1 MLNDLTLRKG
11 VILAN
16 RAKTLDIWGMVK
28 MGHST
33 NNKFTKGRIQSE
45 IHAIKILH
53 PNVST
58 KQKKVKRI

>member
-28 MGHST
+28 WDIRQIINSQREEF
-33 NNKFTKGRIQSE
+33 NLKFMQ
-45 IHAIKILH
+45 
-53 PNVST
+53 
-58 KQKKVKRI
+58 